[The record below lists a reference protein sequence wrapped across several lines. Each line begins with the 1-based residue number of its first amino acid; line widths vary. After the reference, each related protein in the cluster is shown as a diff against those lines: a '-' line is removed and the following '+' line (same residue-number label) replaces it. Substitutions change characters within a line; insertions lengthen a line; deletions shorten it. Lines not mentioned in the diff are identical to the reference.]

1 MSTTIDNKVVSMQF
15 DNKNFEQNVKQ
26 SMSTLDKLKSALK
39 FTETKESL
47 QDLNRNVNAVDF
59 SKMEALACKSGFHI
73 SDVWQKISTVFEYQV
88 ARKIVGAAERMTKA
102 LSLDQISQG
111 WDKYAQKTTAVQTIM
126 SALTDTWEEQAEAAH
141 FAGTQMDFVSDRL
154 DRLNWFSDE
163 TSYSFTEMTS
173 SIGKFVS
180 AGVGLDTSVA
190 AIQGIATWAAKAG
203 QNSEAASRAMYNMAQ
218 ALATGS
224 VKLIDWKSIENANM
238 ATLEFKQ
245 IAIDTA
251 VELGTLKKVGTDAYV
266 TVGKESEVSAK
277 NFNEAL
283 REGWFSSKVLLKTLN
298 EYGKASVALSRISE
312 HYDVTATEFLG
323 ALEDYNNGQ
332 RSLLDIQNDLGISS
346 DELSAIFEKLNSE
359 EYKLSLSAFKAA
371 QEAKTFA
378 EVIDATKDAVSTSW
392 MNIFE
397 SIFGNYEEAKAFYS
411 DLAETFYDAFAGPLE
426 SVKTAFKLWHD
437 EEGNRDIL
445 FDRET
450 GAVWELID
458 ALGELT
464 QPIRDVMHEIFP
476 PITVQAIKDFVSK
489 FKEFTSQL
497 HMSEETAE
505 NFRIVLGTL
514 ALPLKIIVELI
525 RFGFDL
531 LPYGVALLGQ
541 IIKNLLIL
549 GRNIIVIGVKLGIAI
564 SKSERFQRILAALR
578 TIGGKVRDAFIRLK
592 DAIVGFIK
600 NAIDGNN
607 KTLNTFFNILTKI
620 GSVTLDGLVW
630 VLEKLAALDLSNI
643 SEWPKEF
650 LKNLRQLAGNS
661 KILNFVLDVLEGIWD
676 GLVAFKDKIVEFF
689 TALSNNLEG
698 ASSISDFFG
707 ALKDAFKE
715 VTGLNGTK
723 ISENFKTIGDGISAF
738 ITFVKDKLKEIPWI
752 KLILMG
758 FAVSVVL
765 VVLKFAQALDSLG
778 EIAVNLNKVVG
789 SINDAIRKVFGLNKR
804 LTEIK
809 EIAIFIGVLAAS
821 LLALSFVPAEDLT
834 RTAITLGILAGAL
847 IAMAFAMSVINK
859 KDWLNATST
868 REMILI
874 AASIAGA
881 LLMLSMSLAVLAS
894 VNFSD
899 WKDWAQ
905 KITAILV
912 LLAGLAAATI
922 AISKFAPKLSTG
934 GVILLAFAASILILS
949 RALYDLASVTFV
961 DINNLIDAL
970 MTTMAGF
977 AAIAIA
983 AHGLKARTFL
993 PILAIAL
1000 TLKLILPE
1008 IAALGTMSFSDDFKQ
1023 LMNTVYQLVL
1033 VIGGLSLISSVISS
1047 LLPKEG
1053 IFKKSKSLF
1062 RSITSALLIISTS
1075 MALFALSF
1083 KIITETIDK
1092 TSTDTMIKAAALV
1105 SGFMLLTV
1113 LMSAL
1118 AKSVDI
1124 KAVAKVNGGLL
1135 AMAFTMTLMAG
1146 IAFIAALLEPEQIIK
1161 GTAFVFLLSAF
1172 VMAMT
1177 AVAKGTENIDFKGLT
1192 AFVVSFGALVALMLA
1207 ISILVDKP
1215 EEWEN
1220 LLKAV
1225 GYMGTVL
1232 LAMFGFLFYVNKYA
1246 NSVKPGP
1253 IIALTAAIAVIAGS
1267 LLLLSKFGD
1276 FSNMLD
1282 TFGVLALS
1290 LLTFAVS
1297 LIAVGKFANQ
1307 INYGSIIAMTVAIAV
1322 IAGSLWL
1329 LSNYG
1334 PDGWFE
1340 LAKIATAIGMV
1351 LLALGGAMKIAADS
1365 NPNLGSTIAFVAAIV
1380 AVAGGLWVLKD
1391 IPISQLLLSALSM
1404 SAVMLALG
1412 EALNIAAQSSPQLGT
1427 AIAFVAA
1434 IAVVAGSLWIL
1445 KDIPAAQLLLSAVMI
1460 AGVLMIMAK
1469 AIQDV
1474 SNTYSNT
1481 AMLLVWV
1488 LDIAAIGLSLALLAT
1503 FPWPSILAAGIAM
1516 SAVVLALAAAMKI
1529 VASGDM
1535 MAGIAGLLAIAA
1547 TVVLV
1552 GLSLSLLASFDWT
1565 QILAAA
1571 VAIVAV
1577 VGLLAL
1583 IAGIMGAA
1591 SGPLAIGI
1599 GLLAALAAEIL
1610 VISAAI
1616 TLVMV
1621 GITLITAAIAL
1632 VNVTLSL
1639 LINTVMG
1646 VVENIDVLGP
1656 KMLTTAQIVSQCI
1669 LQITQAIGMGLLNI
1683 GLSIATS
1690 IAAITQTINEAII
1703 SISNTIN
1710 LGMLNITIG
1719 ITTAL
1724 SQLLINIVAMGP
1736 LFYAA
1741 GFTITSQFVT
1751 GLWDGFKSAIGQFFN
1766 DVSSAFARF
1775 NPVAIYKSF
1784 KNAGKQTELGFRDGA
1799 QWHSTPHWIPSF
1811 LSDTESGLMNLDLSG
1826 VQSIWSGEGSS
1837 LGAGL
1842 SDAVMGGMSGLGD
1855 RVKSYLGGLLGNIN
1869 GFSEVLGTTTDKNG
1883 KQVQMTVSGTKGSF
1897 DDLIGSIFGTTDA
1910 ADEAGTA
1917 MEEAGAKGGGGAQK
1931 AKDKW
1936 EELHDTI
1943 KNNINIFDEFNKET
1957 DLSADKLIE
1966 NMRSQISGAAEWTSW
1981 IGQLGPRG
1989 LSTGLLDELTKMG
2002 QSQGYKYAK
2011 AFMDMSSEQLA
2022 IANTLYAS
2030 SLMIPDNSLFAIKQ
2044 SYSAAGEWALA
2055 GFTDGITVDAAKAGM
2070 DYAGIQ
2076 ALNALN
2082 AALGVPTDGRG
2093 NPTGASSKTKK
2104 TGEQIVEGTKTGAT
2118 DQKSKKTTEL
2128 ASVTVTDRYQS
2139 ALQGDGRY
2147 KMEEVG
2153 HYLVSGM
2160 CSAMTDST
2168 SKQMIDQSASS
2179 VMKYTDGSWRRKA
2192 GIESPSKMTAVIGKY
2207 LVLGLAKGIVDSSKY
2222 VEDSSQK
2229 LVDTVMDTISPMIGD
2244 VSSLMNSDIDL
2255 QPVIS
2260 PVLDTTNLQSGL
2272 TGMNSM
2278 LASASINVGNIKSAD
2293 YIATNS
2299 MSTKMDSN
2307 DIVASINSLKED
2319 INFLGESI
2327 SNIQMVLDTGT
2338 MVGAMTPAIDQQLY
2352 TRQVY
2357 AGRGI

>member
-26 SMSTLDKLKSALK
+26 SMTTLDKLKSALK
-39 FTETKESL
+39 FTETKQSL
-47 QDLNRNVNAVDF
+47 QDLNKNVNAVDF
-59 SKMEALACKSGFHI
+59 SKMEVLACKAGFHI
-73 SDVWQKISTVFEYQV
+73 GDVWQKISTVFEYQI

-102 LSLDQISQG
+102 LSIDQVSQG

-126 SALTDTWEEQAEAAH
+126 SALTDSWEEQARAAN

-180 AGVGLDTSVA
+180 AGVGLDTSVS

-238 ATLEFKQ
+238 ATIEFKQ

-251 VELGTLKKVGTDAYV
+251 VELGTLKKVSKDTYE
-266 TVGKESEVSAK
+266 TVAKGNEVSAK

-283 REGWFSSKVLLKTLN
+283 KDGWFTSKVLLKTLN

-346 DELSAIFEKLNSE
+346 DELSAIFGKLNSE

-426 SVKTAFKLWHD
+426 SVRTAFKLWHD

-541 IIKNLLIL
+541 VIKNLLIL
-549 GRNIIVIGVKLGIAI
+549 GRNIIVIGAKLGIAI

-578 TIGGKVRDAFIRLK
+578 TIGGKLRDVFVKLK
-592 DAIVGFIK
+592 DAISNFIK

-607 KTLNTFFNILTKI
+607 KTLNTFFNILVKI
-620 GSVTLDGLVW
+620 GNVTLDGLVW
-630 VLEKLAALDLSNI
+630 VLEKLANLDLSNI

-661 KILNFVLDVLEGIWD
+661 KILNFVLDVLEGIWNA
-676 GLVAFKDKIVEFF
+676 LVAFKDKIVEFF

-698 ASSISDFFG
+698 ASSVTDFFK
-707 ALKDAFKE
+707 AIKDAFSE
-715 VTGLNGTK
+715 VTGLNGSK
-723 ISENFKTIGDGISAF
+723 ISDNFKNIGDGISKF
-738 ITFVKDKLKEIPWI
+738 ITFVKDKIKEIPWI
-752 KLILMG
+752 KLVLMG
-758 FAVSVVL
+758 FAVSIVL
-765 VVLKFAQALDSLG
+765 VVLKFAQALDSFA

-804 LTEIK
+804 LTELK
-809 EIAIFIGVLAAS
+809 EIAIFIAVLSAS

-834 RTAITLGILAGAL
+834 RTAITLGVLAGAL

-868 REMILI
+868 REMILM

-881 LLMLSMSLAVLAS
+881 MLLLSTSLAVLSS
-894 VNFSD
+894 VDFSS

-905 KITAILV
+905 KIGSIIILM
-912 LLAGLAAATI
+912 AGLVAATVMM
-922 AISKFAPKLSTG
+922 SKFAPVLSKG
-934 GVILLAFAASILILS
+934 GIVLLAYAASILILS
-949 RALYDLASVTFV
+949 RALYDLASITFV
-961 DINNLIDAL
+961 DIDNLNSAL
-970 MTTMAGF
+970 IATMGGL
-977 AAIAIA
+977 AAVAIA
-983 AHGLKARTFL
+983 ARRLKVGSFL

-1008 IAALGTMSFSDDFKQ
+1008 ITELSQMTFSEDFKSLIGTISQ
-1023 LMNTVYQLVL
+1023 LMIMLM
-1033 VIGGLSLISSVISS
+1033 GFSLLSSVLSS
-1047 LLPKEG
+1047 LLPKES

-1062 RSITSALLIISTS
+1062 RSITSSLLIISTS
-1075 MALFALSF
+1075 MALLAIAF
-1083 KIITETIDK
+1083 KILTETIDK
-1092 TSTDTMIKAAALV
+1092 TSAKTMGEAAILIT
-1105 SGFMLLTV
+1105 GFMLLTV
-1113 LMSAL
+1113 LMSKL
-1118 AKSVDI
+1118 ASSV
-1124 KAVAKVNGGLL
+1124 KVEVMAKINGGLL

-1161 GTAFVFLLSAF
+1161 GTLFVGALSLF
-1172 VMAMT
+1172 VMGMT
-1177 AVAKGTENIDFKGLT
+1177 KVAKGTDNVNFKGLT
-1192 AFVVSFGALVALMLA
+1192 AFVVSFGALVALMVG

-1220 LLKAV
+1220 MLKAF
-1225 GYMGTVL
+1225 GYMSMVL
-1232 LAMFGFLFYVNKYA
+1232 IAMFAFMTGINKFAGNVKTAPIVALAAAIGVIAGSLLLLSKYG
-1246 NSVKPGP
+1246 NFDTMGDTFSVLMLSLLSFVVSLIAVGKFASQINYGS
-1253 IIALTAAIAVIAGS
+1253 IIAMTAAIAVIAGS
-1267 LLLLSKFGD
+1267 LVLLNKFGPETWQELIGIAA
-1276 FSNMLD
+1276 SI
-1282 TFGVLALS
+1282 GV
-1290 LLTFAVS
+1290 
-1297 LIAVGKFANQ
+1297 
-1307 INYGSIIAMTVAIAV
+1307 
-1322 IAGSLWL
+1322 
-1329 LSNYG
+1329 
-1334 PDGWFE
+1334 
-1340 LAKIATAIGMV
+1340 V
-1351 LLALGGAMKIAADS
+1351 LLALGGALSIAGKA
-1365 NPNLGSTIAFVAAIV
+1365 NPDLGSTIAFVAAIAV
-1380 AVAGGLWVLKD
+1380 VAGGLWILRD
-1391 IPISQLLLSALSM
+1391 IPIAQLLLSAVAM
-1404 SAVMLALG
+1404 SGVMIALG
-1412 EALNIAAQSSPQLGT
+1412 ESFKIASQSSPDLGS

-1434 IAVVAGSLWIL
+1434 IAVVAGGLWIL
-1445 KDIPAAQLLLSAVMI
+1445 KDIPFTQLAVAAGAIS
-1460 AGVLMIMAK
+1460 GVLYMMAT
-1469 AIQDV
+1469 AIQMV
-1474 SNTYSNT
+1474 SNTYSDIG
-1481 AMLLVWV
+1481 MLLVWV
-1488 LDIAAIGLSLALLAT
+1488 LDIAAVGLSLSLLAS
-1503 FPWPSILAAGIAM
+1503 FNWKQILFAGISM
-1516 SAVVLALAAAMKI
+1516 SAVFLALAAAMRI
-1529 VASGDM
+1529 IASSDM
-1535 MAGIAGLLAIAA
+1535 LAGIAGLLAIAA
-1547 TVVLV
+1547 AATLV
-1552 GLSLSLLASFDWT
+1552 GLSLSLLATFNWQ
-1565 QILAAA
+1565 QILAASL
-1571 VAIVAV
+1571 AIVGV
-1577 VGLLAL
+1577 VGVLAL
-1583 IAGIMGAA
+1583 IAGIMGVA
-1591 SGPLAIGI
+1591 SGPIAIGI
-1599 GLLAALAAEIL
+1599 ALLAALSVEIL
-1610 VISAAI
+1610 IISGAI

-1621 GITLITAAIAL
+1621 GITLVTAALAFLNI
-1632 VNVTLSL
+1632 TLSL

-1646 VVENIDVLGP
+1646 VVSNIDVLGP
-1656 KMLTTAQIVSQCI
+1656 KMLLTAQIVGQCI
-1669 LQITQAIGMGLLNI
+1669 VIISQAIASGLLTI
-1683 GLSIATS
+1683 GLAIAQSIAS
-1690 IAAITQTINEAII
+1690 INQTINEGLMNA
-1703 SISNTIN
+1703 SNSVN
-1710 LGMLNITIG
+1710 MAMLNISLG
-1719 ITTAL
+1719 ITMALTAL
-1724 SQLLINIVAMGP
+1724 LASIVAMGP
-1736 LFYAA
+1736 LFYSA
-1741 GFTITSQFVT
+1741 GYTITSQFVS
-1751 GLWDGFKSAIGQFFN
+1751 GLLIGFKDGIAIFFN
-1766 DVSSAFARF
+1766 DIERTFSSFS
-1775 NPVAIYKSF
+1775 PKSIYKSF

-1799 QWHSTPHWIPSF
+1799 QWHSPPAWISSF
-1811 LSDTESGLMNLDLSG
+1811 LGDTESGLMGLDLSG
-1826 VQSIWSGEGSS
+1826 VSAIWSGEGSS

-1842 SDAVMGGMSGLGD
+1842 SDSIMGGMSGLGD
-1855 RVKSYLGGLLGNIN
+1855 RLKNYLGGLLGNIS
-1869 GFSEVLGTTTDKNG
+1869 GFSEILGTTTDKNG
-1883 KQVQMTVSGTKGSF
+1883 KQVQMTVSGTKGSI
-1897 DDLIGSIFGTTDA
+1897 DDLMGSLFGTTDA
-1910 ADEAGTA
+1910 ANDAGDA
-1917 MEEAGAKGGGGAQK
+1917 MEEAGSKGGGGAK
-1931 AKDKW
+1931 EAKDKW

-1943 KNNINIFDEFNKET
+1943 KNNINLFEEFNKET
-1957 DLSADKLIE
+1957 DLTADKLIE
-1966 NMRSQISGAAEWTSW
+1966 NMKSQISGAAEWTNW
-1981 IGQLGPRG
+1981 IYELGKRG

-2011 AFMDMSSEQLA
+2011 AFMDMSSEQLGV
-2022 IANTLYAS
+2022 ANTLYVS
-2030 SLMIPDNSLFAIKQ
+2030 SLTIPDNSIFAIKQ
-2044 SYSAAGEWALA
+2044 SYSAAGEWAMA
-2055 GFTDGITVDAAKAGM
+2055 GFADGITVDAAKQGM
-2070 DYAGIQ
+2070 TYAGIQ

-2082 AALGVPTDGRG
+2082 ASLGISSDANG
-2093 NPTGASSKTKK
+2093 NPVSKSTKAKK
-2104 TGEQIVEGTKTGAT
+2104 TGE
-2118 DQKSKKTTEL
+2118 KTTEAYADGL
-2128 ASVTVTDRYQS
+2128 NTQKAQITVKEKSTEVVDHTQSNTIKEANNKAPAAGEQWTKGFANGAVSQAS
-2139 ALQGDGRY
+2139 L
-2147 KMEEVG
+2147 
-2153 HYLVSGM
+2153 HYLEEKMGVLGSKA
-2160 CSAMTDST
+2160 SEYTKKATD
-2168 SKQMIDQSASS
+2168 
-2179 VMKYTDGSWRRKA
+2179 
-2192 GIESPSKMTAVIGKY
+2192 EHSPSRIAA
-2207 LVLGLAKGIVDSSKY
+2207 VLGSFWTLGFAKGIVDSSKS
-2222 VEDSSQK
+2222 VEESTK
-2229 LVDTVMDTISPMIGD
+2229 KIADTAIDTISPMIGEI
-2244 VSSLMNSDIDL
+2244 SSLMESDVDF

-2260 PVLDTTNLQSGL
+2260 PVLDTSNLQSGL
-2272 TGMNSM
+2272 SGINSM

-2319 INFLGESI
+2319 VNFLGESI
-2327 SNIQMVLDTGT
+2327 SNIKMVLDTGT

-2357 AGRGI
+2357 AGRGM